1 MDSFQGKEA
10 DVVLFSAVRLPLAS
24 GLHSLPV
31 CIEANQLTILL
42 RRDIIDSI
50 ETFRFSLERFGETS
64 LDTAHVDG

>member
-31 CIEANQLTILL
+31 CIEANQLTTLL
-42 RRDIIDSI
+42 RRDRI